1 MKKTLCIMA
10 AAAMLGTAPVM
21 AENINLDLGEY
32 APGSFIE
39 NTGAGGC
46 YAHVLFQLPDNNS
59 TDAAAPSEGERLFST
74 LGYTYTL
81 TAPGFESKTF
91 SGEMT
96 PGFPEAIC
104 HPVVHLGVLP
114 ANTYTLTIAETLVY
128 EDATRQPLVRSLSGN
143 FTIAAAGP
151 TLTLNGDVVAGEG
164 TSARINYNAE
174 LQNYAGAANF
184 TVDLFQGTDVTG
196 VPAQSKNISAD
207 GFVIEGLTEGT
218 EYSYTI
224 RATVTGD
231 GLALA
236 PVTRTFTWTQTAPQ
250 PHAQFIYTL
259 EPTAAGADVNYTI
272 TLRNC
277 EDKTVE
283 NVLVAALK
291 GGEAFNNEATYHY
304 EGTAM
309 EGTVPCAFDGQ
320 ALPVWLKA
328 MVTFTDGS
336 TLNCNPFD
344 VAVTLEKK
352 ATATFNPSVTIEPTG
367 EFVRTGATS
376 GTIGYKITVSGEG
389 ADQVASYN
397 IKASRIGDEDMD
409 VTTGVSAEGTM
420 TLTVLPADAET
431 QVWIKAQAVNAEG
444 TATGWAQYGPV
455 VCDTRTP
462 DSFVYGMTAGNPQ
475 STGST
480 TGTLDITI
488 TAENAEDVASYHV
501 FVVRKPVEGTEEQGD
516 QTVGE
521 ITIAAADITAY
532 PYTFTLPLT
541 NLLSNAT
548 TELWAKCQATMTD
561 GTVKDIVTYP
571 GEAQGWTG
579 LSITTQSTGIAGIAL
594 DGDAVVDVYTA
605 AGARVRTQV
614 RLADALRSLPAGL
627 YIAGGRKFIVK

>member
-10 AAAMLGTAPVM
+10 AAAMLSAVSAKAGIIT
-21 AENINLDLGEY
+21 LDLGEY

-39 NTGAGGC
+39 DTGAGGC

-59 TDAAAPSEGERLFST
+59 TDAAAPADGQRLFSS
-74 LGYTYTL
+74 LEYTYTL
-81 TAPGFESKTF
+81 TAPGFETRTF
-91 SGEMT
+91 TGDMT

-104 HPVVHLGVLP
+104 HPVVALGVLP
-114 ANTYTLTIAETLVY
+114 ANTYTLTITETLVY
-128 EDATRQPLVRSLSGN
+128 EDMERQPLERTLSGN
-143 FTIAAAGP
+143 FTLEQAGP
-151 TLTLNGDVVAGEG
+151 ALTLNGDVVAKEG

-174 LQNYAGAANF
+174 LQNFTGAANF
-184 TVDLFQGTDVTG
+184 TVDLFQGAEATG
-196 VPAQSKNISAD
+196 VPAQSKSIAAD
-207 GFVIEGLTEGT
+207 GFVIEDLTPGT
-218 EYSYTI
+218 DYTYTI

-250 PHAQFIYTL
+250 PHALFVYNL
-259 EPTAAGADVNYTI
+259 EPTATGANVNYTI
-272 TLRNC
+272 SLLNC
-277 EDKTVE
+277 EGKTVE

-309 EGTVPCAFDGQ
+309 EGSVPCAFDGD
-320 ALPVWLKA
+320 ALSVWLKA

-336 TLNCNPFD
+336 TLNCEPFD
-344 VAVTLEKK
+344 VAVTLAKK
-352 ATATFNPSVTIEPTG
+352 QAAAFNPIVTIEPTS
-367 EFVRTGATS
+367 EFARTGATS

-389 ADQVASYN
+389 SDQVVSYN
-397 IKASRIGDEDMD
+397 IKASRVGDEDMD
-409 VTTGVSAEGTM
+409 VTTGVPAEGTM

-431 QVWIKAQAVNAEG
+431 MVWIKAQAVNAEG
-444 TATGWAQYGPV
+444 TASGWAQYGGIP
-455 VCDTRTP
+455 CDTRTP
-462 DSFVYGMTAGNPQ
+462 DSFVYGMTAQNPQ

-488 TAENAEDVASYHV
+488 TAENAENVASYHV

-521 ITIAAADITAY
+521 TTVAADDITAY

-541 NLLSNAT
+541 NLLANAT
-548 TELWAKCQATMTD
+548 TELWAKCQATMAD
-561 GTVKDIVTYP
+561 GAVKDIVTYP

-605 AGARVRTQV
+605 AGVRVRTQV
-614 RLADALRSLPAGL
+614 RLGDALRSLPAGL
-627 YIAGGRKFIVK
+627 YIASGRKFIVK